1 LGVGGISTW
10 ALRPI
15 AHGAL
20 TRENAGNCSDGAYLT
35 IMRVKLISL
44 TCAVSGIAIVSVSC
58 AYASVNVADNGALR
72 AAKSPE
78 SKVETIVAQAWWD
91 AAYNATTAQQ
101 QAPTRQARPLVR
113 NENQSYRRYS
123 R

>member
-1 LGVGGISTW
+1 MW
-10 ALRPI
+10 
-15 AHGAL
+15 
-20 TRENAGNCSDGAYLT
+20 
-35 IMRVKLISL
+35 VKLISL
-44 TCAVSGIAIVSVSC
+44 NCAVCGIAIVSVSC
-58 AYASVNVADNGALR
+58 AYAAVNAADNGAR
-72 AAKSPE
+72 ATKSPE

-113 NENQSYRRYS
+113 NENRSYRRYS